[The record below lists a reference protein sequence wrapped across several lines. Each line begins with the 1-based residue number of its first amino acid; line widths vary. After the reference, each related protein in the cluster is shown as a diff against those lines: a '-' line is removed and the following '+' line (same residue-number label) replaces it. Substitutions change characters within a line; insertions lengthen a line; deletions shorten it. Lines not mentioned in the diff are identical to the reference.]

1 MNEAP
6 IALDIIKSTDGLS
19 SKAVAR
25 LELQGSNEVQFDFD
39 KIKKQI
45 ERLDIGG
52 VVIEAKPA
60 NF

>member
-1 MNEAP
+1 
-6 IALDIIKSTDGLS
+6 
-19 SKAVAR
+19 